1 MSYLKKTLTLLLV
14 LVAMSCG
21 DVLDKQPLD
30 KLQGENLFSNPEGVK
45 LYMANLYY
53 QLPIEDF
60 TFFRQGFNWNTGDP
74 NNGGFAPAMST
85 DEAVHTEFGDF
96 IGDGDFQWWD
106 QGYKLI
112 RDVNI
117 LIDIIPTLDVTD
129 DERKALIGE
138 SAFIRAY
145 AYFALAKRY
154 GGVPLITS
162 VQKYEGDVEALK
174 VPRSTEKETWDF
186 VLKECDTAVG
196 NLGDSWPGG
205 ERRATKWVAYA
216 LKSRAALH
224 AASLAKYADRAP
236 ISGTAVDQK
245 LVGLDKAAA
254 AEFYKAALD
263 ASEAIISSGKFNLY
277 KPSPTTPEE
286 AANNYRVLFE
296 DPNNA
301 PEEVIFI
308 KGYARPGSGTG
319 HNYGIWYQ
327 PNQTANGWPHPGR
340 MNPTLE
346 LMDVY
351 ETYDKPGE
359 SAPLATSAAAND
371 LTDYTG
377 FNAAKQYKRFDTE
390 NDIFKGKD
398 ARMWAT
404 MILPGTSWKGQKI
417 VIQAGFIKPDGSAQI
432 MGGDPFTHGGTT
444 YYTYGASDRTKYSGF
459 DTWGGNNTRTGVSF
473 KKFLNEGLNIAP
485 GWNQCVTDFTDFRYA
500 EILLNYAEAIAES
513 GTGDKVKG
521 AKALNDIRRRAGHKT
536 EIQLTINNVIRER
549 RVELAFEH
557 KRFWDL
563 IRRREYHTVF
573 NNTMRHALLPI
584 LDLRVT
590 PAKYI
595 FVRVNVPRSNPSTF
609 DYRQYYRSIPGIGAN
624 GLVQNPQY

>member
-1 MSYLKKTLTLLLV
+1 MKLIRYIILLPILFS
-14 LVAMSCG
+14 LSCG

-74 NNGGFAPAMST
+74 NNGGFAPAMVT

-96 IGDGDFQWWD
+96 IGNDDFQWWD

-112 RDVNI
+112 RDTNI
-117 LIDIIPTLDVTD
+117 LIDIIPTLTVTA
-129 DERKALIGE
+129 EETQALVGE

-162 VQKYEGDVEALK
+162 VQKYEGSVEALK

-186 VLKECDTAVG
+186 VLKECDVAIQ
-196 NLGDSWPGG
+196 NLAESWPGG

-216 LKSRAALH
+216 LKSRVALH
-224 AASLAKYADRAP
+224 AASLAKYGDRAP

-245 LVGLDKAAA
+245 LVGLDKSAAA
-254 AEFYKAALD
+254 GYYKAAME
-263 ASEAIISSGKFNLY
+263 ASEALINSGKFSLY
-277 KPSPTTPEE
+277 KPAPASPEE
-286 AANNYRVLFE
+286 AADNYRKLFE
-296 DPNNA
+296 DPNIA
-301 PEEVIFI
+301 PNEAIFI
-308 KGYARPGSGTG
+308 KGFARPGSGTG

-340 MNPTLE
+340 MNPTLD
-346 LMDVY
+346 LIDAY
-351 ETYDKPGE
+351 ESYTDPGK
-359 SAPLATSAAAND
+359 SAPVVTSDAGND
-371 LTDYTG
+371 LNDYNG
-377 FNAAKQYKRFDTE
+377 FNASKTYKRFD
-390 NDIFKGKD
+390 DPAGIYKDKD
-398 ARMWAT
+398 ARLWAT
-404 MILPGTSWKGQKI
+404 AVLPGTSWKGQKI
-417 VIQAGFIKPDGSAQI
+417 IIQAGFIKPDGNAQLF
-432 MGGDPFTHGGTT
+432 GGEPVTTNGKT
-444 YYTYGASDRTKYSGF
+444 YYPYGAADRTQYSGF

-473 KKFLNEGLNIAP
+473 KKFLNEGVNVAP
-485 GWNQCVTDFTDFRYA
+485 GWNQTVSDWADFRYA
-500 EILLNYAEAIAES
+500 EILLIYAEAIVES
-513 GTGDKVKG
+513 GTGAADKG
-521 AKALNDIRRRAGHKT
+521 AKALNDIRRRAGHTKD
-536 EIQLTINNVIRER
+536 IPLTIDNVIRER
-549 RVELAFEH
+549 RVELAFEN

-563 IRRREYHTVF
+563 VRRREYHTLF
-573 NNTMRHALLPI
+573 NNSVRHALIPV
-584 LDLRVT
+584 LDLRVS

-595 FVRVNVPRSNPSTF
+595 FIRQTIQRLNPSTF
-609 DYRQYYRSIPGIGAN
+609 DYKQYYRYIPGVGSN

>member
-1 MSYLKKTLTLLLV
+1 MKLIRYIILLPILFS
-14 LVAMSCG
+14 LSCG

-74 NNGGFAPAMST
+74 NNGGFAPAMVT

-96 IGDGDFQWWD
+96 IGNDDFQWWD

-112 RDVNI
+112 RDTNI
-117 LIDIIPTLDVTD
+117 LIDIIPTLTVTT
-129 DERKALIGE
+129 EETKALVGE

-162 VQKYEGDVEALK
+162 VQKYEGNVEALK

-186 VLKECDTAVG
+186 VLKECDVAIQ
-196 NLGDSWPGG
+196 NLAESWPGG

-216 LKSRAALH
+216 LKSRVALH
-224 AASLAKYADRAP
+224 AASLAKYGDRAP

-245 LVGLDKAAA
+245 LVGLDKSAASGY
-254 AEFYKAALD
+254 YKAAIE
-263 ASEAIISSGKFNLY
+263 ASEALINSSKFSLY
-277 KPSPTTPEE
+277 KPAPASPEE
-286 AANNYRVLFE
+286 AADNYRKLFE
-296 DPNNA
+296 DPNIA
-301 PEEVIFI
+301 PNEAIFI
-308 KGYARPGSGTG
+308 KGFARPGSGTG

-340 MNPTLE
+340 MNPTLD
-346 LMDVY
+346 LIDAY
-351 ETYDKPGE
+351 ESYTDPGK
-359 SAPLATSAAAND
+359 SAPVVTSDAGND
-371 LTDYTG
+371 LNDYNG
-377 FNAAKQYKRFDTE
+377 FNASKTYKRFD
-390 NDIFKGKD
+390 DPAGIYKDKD
-398 ARMWAT
+398 ARLWAT
-404 MILPGTSWKGQKI
+404 AVLPGTSWKGQKI
-417 VIQAGFIKPDGSAQI
+417 IIQAGFIKPDGNAQLF
-432 MGGDPFTHGGTT
+432 GGEPVTTNGKT
-444 YYTYGASDRTKYSGF
+444 YYPYGAADRTQYSGF

-473 KKFLNEGLNIAP
+473 KKFLNEGVNVAP
-485 GWNQCVTDFTDFRYA
+485 GWNQTVSDWADFRYA
-500 EILLNYAEAIAES
+500 EILLIYAEAIVES
-513 GTGDKVKG
+513 GTGAADKG
-521 AKALNDIRRRAGHKT
+521 AKALNEIRRRAGHTKD
-536 EIQLTINNVIRER
+536 IPLTIDNVIRER
-549 RVELAFEH
+549 RVELAFEN

-563 IRRREYHTVF
+563 VRRREYHTLF
-573 NNTMRHALLPI
+573 NNSVRHALIPV
-584 LDLRVT
+584 LDLRVS

-595 FVRVNVPRSNPSTF
+595 FIRQTIQRLNPSTF
-609 DYRQYYRSIPGIGAN
+609 DYKQYYRYIPGVGSN

>member
-1 MSYLKKTLTLLLV
+1 MKMIKNTALLLV
-14 LVAMSCG
+14 FLFALGCG
-21 DVLDKQPLD
+21 NVLDKQPLD

-74 NNGGFAPAMST
+74 NNGGFAPAMVT

-96 IGDGDFQWWD
+96 IGNDDFQWWD

-112 RDVNI
+112 RDTNI

-138 SAFIRAY
+138 SSFIRAY
-145 AYFALAKRY
+145 TYFALVKRY

-162 VQKYEGDVEALK
+162 VQKYDGDVEALK

-186 VLKECDTAVG
+186 VLKECDLAIA
-196 NLGDSWPGG
+196 NLAESWPGG

-224 AASLAKYADRAP
+224 AASLAKYGDRSP

-245 LVGLDKAAA
+245 LVGLDKSAA
-254 AEFYKAALD
+254 AEYYKAAAD
-263 ASEAIISSGKFNLY
+263 ASEAIMSSGKFALFRAN
-277 KPSPTTPEE
+277 PANPEE
-286 AANNYRVLFE
+286 AANNYRLLFE

-319 HNYGIWYQ
+319 HNYGIWFQ

-346 LMDVY
+346 LMDAY
-351 ETYDKPGE
+351 ESYDKPGA
-359 SAPLATSAAAND
+359 SAPIVTTEAGND
-371 LTDYTG
+371 MNDYNG
-377 FNAAKQYKRFDTE
+377 FNASKQYKRYE
-390 NDIFKGKD
+390 GPNDIFKGKD

-404 MILPGTSWKGQKI
+404 MILPGTNWKGQKI
-417 VIQAGFIKPDGSAQI
+417 VIQAGFIRPDGNAQI
-432 MGGDPFTHGGTT
+432 MGGEPFTVNGKT
-444 YYTYGASDRTKYSGF
+444 YYTYGAADRTQYSGF

-473 KKFLNEGLNIAP
+473 KKFLNEGVNVAP
-485 GWNQCVTDFTDFRYA
+485 GWNQSITDFADFRYA
-500 EILLNYAEAIAES
+500 EILLNYAEAIVES

-521 AKALNDIRRRAGHKT
+521 AKALNDIRHRAGHKT
-536 EIQLTINNVIRER
+536 DIPLTIDNVIRER
-549 RVELAFEH
+549 RVELAFEN

-563 IRRREYHTVF
+563 IRRREYHTTF
-573 NNTMRHALLPI
+573 NNTMRHSILPV

-595 FVRVNVPRSNPSTF
+595 FIRTNVARSNPSTF
-609 DYRQYYRSIPGIGAN
+609 DYKQYYRYIPGIGAN
-624 GLVQNPQY
+624 GLIQNPQY

>member
-1 MSYLKKTLTLLLV
+1 MKLIRYIILLPILFS
-14 LVAMSCG
+14 LSCG

-74 NNGGFAPAMST
+74 NNGGFAPAMVT

-96 IGDGDFQWWD
+96 IGNDDFQWWD

-112 RDVNI
+112 RDTNI
-117 LIDIIPTLDVTD
+117 LIDIIPTLTVTA
-129 DERKALIGE
+129 EETKALVGE

-162 VQKYEGDVEALK
+162 VQKYEGNVEALK

-186 VLKECDTAVG
+186 VLKECDVAIQ
-196 NLGDSWPGG
+196 NLAESWPGG

-216 LKSRAALH
+216 LKSRVALH
-224 AASLAKYADRAP
+224 AASLAKYGDRAP

-245 LVGLDKAAA
+245 LVGLDKSAAA
-254 AEFYKAALD
+254 GYYKAAME
-263 ASEAIISSGKFNLY
+263 ASEALINSGKFSLY
-277 KPSPTTPEE
+277 KPAPASPEE
-286 AANNYRVLFE
+286 AADNYRKLFE
-296 DPNNA
+296 DPNIA
-301 PEEVIFI
+301 PNEAIFI
-308 KGYARPGSGTG
+308 KGFARPGSGTG

-340 MNPTLE
+340 MNPTLD
-346 LMDVY
+346 LIDAY
-351 ETYDKPGE
+351 ESYTDPGK
-359 SAPLATSAAAND
+359 SAPVVTSDAGND
-371 LTDYTG
+371 LNDYNG
-377 FNAAKQYKRFDTE
+377 FNASKTYKRFD
-390 NDIFKGKD
+390 DPASIYKDKD
-398 ARMWAT
+398 ARLWAT
-404 MILPGTSWKGQKI
+404 AVLPGTSWKGQKI
-417 VIQAGFIKPDGSAQI
+417 IIQAGFIKPDGNAQLF
-432 MGGDPFTHGGTT
+432 GGEPVTTNGKT
-444 YYTYGASDRTKYSGF
+444 YYPYGAADRTQYSGF

-473 KKFLNEGLNIAP
+473 KKFLNEGVNVAP
-485 GWNQCVTDFTDFRYA
+485 GWNQTVSDWADFRYA
-500 EILLNYAEAIAES
+500 EILLIYAEAIVES
-513 GTGDKVKG
+513 GTGAADKG
-521 AKALNDIRRRAGHKT
+521 AKALNEIRRRAGHTKD
-536 EIQLTINNVIRER
+536 IPLTIDNVIRER
-549 RVELAFEH
+549 RVELAFEN

-563 IRRREYHTVF
+563 VRRREYHTLF
-573 NNTMRHALLPI
+573 NNSVRHALIPV
-584 LDLRVT
+584 LDLRVS

-595 FVRVNVPRSNPSTF
+595 FIRQTIQRLNPSTF
-609 DYRQYYRSIPGIGAN
+609 DYKQYYRYIPGVGSN

>member
-1 MSYLKKTLTLLLV
+1 MKLIRYIILLPILFS
-14 LVAMSCG
+14 LSCG

-74 NNGGFAPAMST
+74 NNGGFAPAMVT

-96 IGDGDFQWWD
+96 IGNDDFQWWD

-112 RDVNI
+112 RDTNI
-117 LIDIIPTLDVTD
+117 LIDIIPTLTVTA
-129 DERKALIGE
+129 EETQALVGE

-162 VQKYEGDVEALK
+162 VQKYEGNVEALK

-186 VLKECDTAVG
+186 VLKECDVAIQ
-196 NLGDSWPGG
+196 NLAESWPGG

-216 LKSRAALH
+216 LKSRVALH
-224 AASLAKYADRAP
+224 AASLAKYGDRAP

-245 LVGLDKAAA
+245 LVGLDKSAAA
-254 AEFYKAALD
+254 GYYKAAME
-263 ASEAIISSGKFNLY
+263 ASEALINSGKFSLY
-277 KPSPTTPEE
+277 KPAPASPEE
-286 AANNYRVLFE
+286 AADNYRKLFE
-296 DPNNA
+296 DPNIA
-301 PEEVIFI
+301 PNEAIFI
-308 KGYARPGSGTG
+308 KGFARPGSGTG

-340 MNPTLE
+340 MNPTLD
-346 LMDVY
+346 LIDAY
-351 ETYDKPGE
+351 ESYTDPGK
-359 SAPLATSAAAND
+359 SAPVVTSDAGND
-371 LTDYTG
+371 LNDYNG
-377 FNAAKQYKRFDTE
+377 FNASKTYKRFD
-390 NDIFKGKD
+390 DPAGIYKDKD
-398 ARMWAT
+398 ARLWAT
-404 MILPGTSWKGQKI
+404 AVLPGTSWKGQKI
-417 VIQAGFIKPDGSAQI
+417 IIQAGFIKPDGNAQLF
-432 MGGDPFTHGGTT
+432 GGEPVTTNGKT
-444 YYTYGASDRTKYSGF
+444 YYPYGAADRTQYSGF

-473 KKFLNEGLNIAP
+473 KKFLNEGVNVAP
-485 GWNQCVTDFTDFRYA
+485 GWNQTVSDWADFRYA
-500 EILLNYAEAIAES
+500 EILLIYAEAIVES
-513 GTGDKVKG
+513 GTGAADKG
-521 AKALNDIRRRAGHKT
+521 AKALNDIRRRAGHTKD
-536 EIQLTINNVIRER
+536 IPLTIDNVIRER
-549 RVELAFEH
+549 RVELAFEN

-563 IRRREYHTVF
+563 VRRREYHTLF
-573 NNTMRHALLPI
+573 NNSVRHALIPV
-584 LDLRVT
+584 LDLRVS

-595 FVRVNVPRSNPSTF
+595 FIRQTIQRLNPSTF
-609 DYRQYYRSIPGIGAN
+609 DYKQYYRYIPGVGSN

>member
-1 MSYLKKTLTLLLV
+1 MKLFRYIMLLPILFS
-14 LVAMSCG
+14 LSCG

-74 NNGGFAPAMST
+74 NNGGFAPAMVT

-96 IGDGDFQWWD
+96 IGNDDFQWWD

-112 RDVNI
+112 RDTNI
-117 LIDIIPTLDVTD
+117 LIDIIPTLAVSQ
-129 DERKALIGE
+129 DETKALVGE

-186 VLKECDTAVG
+186 VLKECDLAIQ
-196 NLGDSWPGG
+196 NLGESWPAG

-224 AASLAKYADRAP
+224 AASLAKYGDRAP

-245 LVGLDKAAA
+245 LVGMDKSAA
-254 AEFYKAALD
+254 AEYYRAAIE
-263 ASEAIISSGKFNLY
+263 ASEALISSGKFSLY
-277 KPSPTTPEE
+277 KPTPASPEE
-286 AANNYRVLFE
+286 AAENYRELFE
-296 DPNNA
+296 DPNIA
-301 PEEVIFI
+301 PNEAIFI
-308 KGYARPGSGTG
+308 KGFARPGAGTG

-340 MNPTLE
+340 MNPTLD
-346 LMDVY
+346 LIDAY
-351 ETYDKPGE
+351 ESYTDPGKSAPVVTSE
-359 SAPLATSAAAND
+359 SAND
-371 LTDYTG
+371 INDYNG
-377 FNAAKQYKRFDTE
+377 FNASKNYKRYD
-390 NDIFKGKD
+390 DPAGIYKDKD
-398 ARMWAT
+398 ARLWAT
-404 MILPGTSWKGQKI
+404 AILPGTAWKGQKI
-417 VIQAGFIKPDGSAQI
+417 IIQAGFVKPDGNPQLF
-432 MGGDPFTHGGTT
+432 GGEPVTANGKT
-444 YYTYGASDRTKYSGF
+444 YYPYGAADRTQYSGF

-473 KKFLNEGLNIAP
+473 KKFLNEGTNVAP
-485 GWNQCVTDFTDFRYA
+485 GWNQTVSDWADFRYA
-500 EILLNYAEAIAES
+500 EILLIYAEAIVES
-513 GTGDKVKG
+513 GSAKTDAGT
-521 AKALNDIRRRAGHKT
+521 KALNDIRRRAGHTKD
-536 EIQLTINNVIRER
+536 IPLSIDNVIRER
-549 RVELAFEH
+549 RVELAFEN

-563 IRRREYHTVF
+563 IRRREYHTLF
-573 NNTMRHALLPI
+573 NNSVRHALIPV
-584 LDLRVT
+584 LDLRVS

-595 FVRVNVPRSNPSTF
+595 FIRQTIQRLNPATF
-609 DYRQYYRSIPGIGAN
+609 DYRQYYRSIPGIGSN

>member
-1 MSYLKKTLTLLLV
+1 MKFFKHILSLVMLLL
-14 LVAMSCG
+14 ACSCEN
-21 DVLDKQPLD
+21 VLDKQPLD

-74 NNGGFAPAMST
+74 NNGGFAPAMIT

-96 IGDGDFQWWD
+96 IGNDDFQWWD

-117 LIDIIPTLDVTD
+117 LIDLIPTLTVTEE
-129 DERKALIGE
+129 ERKALIGE
-138 SAFIRAY
+138 SSFIRAY
-145 AYFALAKRY
+145 AYFGLAKRY

-162 VQKYEGDVEALK
+162 VQKYEGDVESLK

-186 VLKECDTAVG
+186 VLKECDLAVA

-224 AASLAKYADRAP
+224 AASIAKYGDRSP
-236 ISGTAVDQK
+236 LSGTAVDQK
-245 LVGLDKAAA
+245 LVGLDKSLAATY
-254 AEFYKAALD
+254 YKAVID
-263 ASEAIISSGKFNLY
+263 ASEAIINSGKFSLY
-277 KPSPTTPEE
+277 KPSPATPEE
-286 AANNYRVLFE
+286 AATNYRLLFE

-351 ETYDKPGE
+351 ESYDKPGE
-359 SAPLATSAAAND
+359 SAPLLTSATGSD
-371 LTDYTG
+371 QTDYTG
-377 FNAAKQYKRFDTE
+377 YNPTKQYKRFDAE

-398 ARMWAT
+398 ARLWAT

-417 VIQAGFIKPDGSAQI
+417 VIQAGFVKPDGTAQL
-432 MGGDPFTHGGTT
+432 MGGDPFTLNGKT
-444 YYTYGASDRTKYSGF
+444 YYTYGAADRTQYSGF

-473 KKFLNEGLNIAP
+473 KKFLNEGVNVAP
-485 GWNQCVTDFTDFRYA
+485 GWNQTTTDFAEFRYA

-513 GTGDKVKG
+513 ETGDKVKG
-521 AKALNDIRRRAGHKT
+521 AKALNDIRRRAAHKT
-536 EIQLTINNVIRER
+536 DIPLTINNVIRER
-549 RVELAFEH
+549 RVELAFEN

-573 NNTMRHALLPI
+573 NNTMRHAILPV

-595 FVRVNVPRSNPSTF
+595 FIRTNIPRSNPATF

>member
-1 MSYLKKTLTLLLV
+1 MKLFRCILLLPV
-14 LVAMSCG
+14 LFSLSCG

-74 NNGGFAPAMST
+74 NNGGFAPAMVT

-96 IGDGDFQWWD
+96 IGNDDFQWWD

-112 RDVNI
+112 RDTNI
-117 LIDIIPTLDVTD
+117 LIDIIPTLSVSE
-129 DERKALIGE
+129 DETKALVGE

-162 VQKYEGDVEALK
+162 VQKYEGDVESLK

-186 VLKECDTAVG
+186 VLKECDVAIQ
-196 NLGDSWPGG
+196 NLAESWPGG

-216 LKSRAALH
+216 LKSRVALH
-224 AASLAKYADRAP
+224 AASLAKYGERAP

-245 LVGLDKAAA
+245 LVGLDKSAA
-254 AEFYKAALD
+254 AEYYKAAIE
-263 ASEAIISSGKFNLY
+263 ASETIINSGKFSLY
-277 KPSPTTPEE
+277 KPSPASPEE
-286 AANNYRVLFE
+286 AAENYRKLFE
-296 DPNNA
+296 DPNIALN
-301 PEEVIFI
+301 EVIFI
-308 KGYARPGSGTG
+308 KGFARPGAGTG

-340 MNPTLE
+340 MNPTLD
-346 LMDVY
+346 LIDAY
-351 ETYDKPGE
+351 ETYTDPGK
-359 SAPLATSAAAND
+359 SAPVMTTEAGNDINDYNGFSASKN
-371 LTDYTG
+371 
-377 FNAAKQYKRFDTE
+377 YKRYD
-390 NDIFKGKD
+390 DPAGIYKDKD
-398 ARMWAT
+398 ARLWAT
-404 MILPGTSWKGQKI
+404 AVLPGTAWKGQKI
-417 VIQAGFIKPDGSAQI
+417 IIQAGFIKPDGSAQLF
-432 MGGDPFTHGGTT
+432 GGEPITANGKT
-444 YYTYGASDRTKYSGF
+444 YYPFGAADRTQYSGF

-473 KKFLNEGLNIAP
+473 KKFLNEGVNVAP
-485 GWNQCVTDFTDFRYA
+485 GWNQTVSDWADFRYA
-500 EILLNYAEAIAES
+500 EILLIYAEAIVES
-513 GTGDKVKG
+513 GSGKIEEG
-521 AKALNDIRRRAGHKT
+521 AKALNDIRRRAGHTKD
-536 EIQLTINNVIRER
+536 IPLTIDNVIRER
-549 RVELAFEH
+549 RVELAFEN

-563 IRRREYHTVF
+563 VRRREYHTLF
-573 NNTMRHALLPI
+573 NNSVRHALIPV
-584 LDLRVT
+584 LDLRVS

-595 FVRVNVPRSNPSTF
+595 FIRQTIQRLNPATF
-609 DYRQYYRSIPGIGAN
+609 DYKQYYRYIPGVGSN

>member
-1 MSYLKKTLTLLLV
+1 MKLLKNIGLLSFFLA
-14 LVAMSCG
+14 LSCTN
-21 DVLDKQPLD
+21 VLDKQPLD

-74 NNGGFAPAMST
+74 NNGGFAPAMVT

-96 IGDGDFQWWD
+96 IGNDDFQWWD

-112 RDVNI
+112 RDANI
-117 LIDIIPTLDVTD
+117 LIDIIPTLDVTEE
-129 DERKALIGE
+129 ERKALVGE
-138 SAFIRAY
+138 SSFIRAY
-145 AYFALAKRY
+145 AYFGLVKRY
-154 GGVPLITS
+154 GGVPLITA
-162 VQKYEGDVEALK
+162 VQKYDGDVESLK
-174 VPRSTEKETWDF
+174 VPRSTEKQTWDF
-186 VLKECDTAVG
+186 VMNECDLAIE
-196 NLGDSWPGG
+196 NLAESWPGG

-224 AASLAKYADRAP
+224 AASIAKYGDRSP
-236 ISGTAVDQK
+236 LSGTAVDQK
-245 LVGLDKAAA
+245 LVGLDKSAA
-254 AEFYKAALD
+254 AEFYKAAAD
-263 ASEAIISSGKFNLY
+263 AAEAIINSGKFGLFR
-277 KPSPTTPEE
+277 PAPATPED
-286 AANNYRVLFE
+286 AANNYRLLFE

-301 PEEVIFI
+301 LEEVLFI

-319 HNYGIWYQ
+319 HNYGIWFQ

-351 ETYDKPGE
+351 ESYDKPGT
-359 SAPLATSAAAND
+359 SAPIITSESGNDAA
-371 LTDYTG
+371 DYNG
-377 FNAAKQYKRFDTE
+377 FNASKQYKRFE
-390 NDIFKGKD
+390 GPNDIFKGKD

-404 MILPGTSWKGQKI
+404 MILPGTNWKGQKI
-417 VIQAGFIKPDGSAQI
+417 IIQAGFIKPDGSAQI
-432 MGGDPFTHGGTT
+432 MGGEPFTLSGKT
-444 YYTYGASDRTKYSGF
+444 YYTYGAADRTQYSGF

-473 KKFLNEGLNIAP
+473 KKFLNEGVNVAP
-485 GWNQCVTDFTDFRYA
+485 GWNQSTTDFADFRYA
-500 EILLNYAEAIAES
+500 EILLNYAEAIVES
-513 GTGDKVKG
+513 GTGDKAKG

-536 EIQLTINNVIRER
+536 SIALTIENVVRER
-549 RVELAFEH
+549 RVELAFEN

-573 NNTMRHALLPI
+573 NNTMRHSILPV

-595 FVRVNVPRSNPSTF
+595 FIRTNVARSNPSTF
-609 DYRQYYRSIPGIGAN
+609 DYKQYYRYVPGIGAN

>member
-1 MSYLKKTLTLLLV
+1 MKLIRYIILLLI
-14 LVAMSCG
+14 LFSLSCG

-74 NNGGFAPAMST
+74 NNGGFAPAMVT

-96 IGDGDFQWWD
+96 IGNDDFQWWD

-112 RDVNI
+112 RDTNI
-117 LIDIIPTLDVTD
+117 LIDIIPTLTVTA
-129 DERKALIGE
+129 EETKALVGE

-162 VQKYEGDVEALK
+162 VQKYEGNVEALK

-186 VLKECDTAVG
+186 VLKECDVAIQ
-196 NLGDSWPGG
+196 NLAESWPGG

-216 LKSRAALH
+216 LKSRVALH
-224 AASLAKYADRAP
+224 AASLAKYGDRAP

-245 LVGLDKAAA
+245 LVGLDKSAASGY
-254 AEFYKAALD
+254 YKAAIE
-263 ASEAIISSGKFNLY
+263 ASEALINSGKFSLY
-277 KPSPTTPEE
+277 KPAPASPEE
-286 AANNYRVLFE
+286 VADNYRKLFE
-296 DPNNA
+296 DPNIA
-301 PEEVIFI
+301 PNEAIFI
-308 KGYARPGSGTG
+308 KGFARPGSGTG

-340 MNPTLE
+340 MNPTLD
-346 LMDVY
+346 LIDAY
-351 ETYDKPGE
+351 ESYTDPGK
-359 SAPLATSAAAND
+359 SAPVVTSDAGND
-371 LTDYTG
+371 LNDYNG
-377 FNAAKQYKRFDTE
+377 FNASKTYKRFD
-390 NDIFKGKD
+390 DPAGIYKDKD
-398 ARMWAT
+398 ARLWAT
-404 MILPGTSWKGQKI
+404 AVLPGTSWKGQKI
-417 VIQAGFIKPDGSAQI
+417 IIQAGFIKPDGNAQLF
-432 MGGDPFTHGGTT
+432 GGEPVTTNGKT
-444 YYTYGASDRTKYSGF
+444 YYPYGAADRTQYSGF

-473 KKFLNEGLNIAP
+473 KKFLNEGVNVAP
-485 GWNQCVTDFTDFRYA
+485 GWNQTVSDWADFRYA
-500 EILLNYAEAIAES
+500 EILLIYAEAIVES
-513 GTGDKVKG
+513 GTGAADKG
-521 AKALNDIRRRAGHKT
+521 AKALNEIRRRAGHTKD
-536 EIQLTINNVIRER
+536 IPLTIDNVIRER
-549 RVELAFEH
+549 RVELAFEN

-563 IRRREYHTVF
+563 VRRREYHTLF
-573 NNTMRHALLPI
+573 NNSVRHALIPV
-584 LDLRVT
+584 LDLRVS

-595 FVRVNVPRSNPSTF
+595 FIRQTIQRLNPSTF
-609 DYRQYYRSIPGIGAN
+609 DYKQYYRYIPGVGSN

>member
-1 MSYLKKTLTLLLV
+1 MKLFRYILLLP
-14 LVAMSCG
+14 LLFSLSCG

-74 NNGGFAPAMST
+74 NNGGFAPAMIT

-96 IGDGDFQWWD
+96 IGNDDFQWWD

-112 RDVNI
+112 RDTNI
-117 LIDIIPTLDVTD
+117 LIDIIPTLTVSE
-129 DERKALIGE
+129 DETKALVGE

-186 VLKECDTAVG
+186 VLKECDLAIQ
-196 NLGDSWPGG
+196 NLADSWPGG

-224 AASLAKYADRAP
+224 AASLAKYGDRAP

-245 LVGLDKAAA
+245 LVGLDKSAA
-254 AEFYKAALD
+254 AEYYKAAIE
-263 ASEAIISSGKFNLY
+263 ASEALINSGKFSLY
-277 KPSPTTPEE
+277 KPTPASPEE
-286 AANNYRVLFE
+286 AAENYRKLFE
-296 DPNNA
+296 DPNIA
-301 PEEVIFI
+301 PNEAIFI

-340 MNPTLE
+340 MNPTLD
-346 LMDVY
+346 LIDAY
-351 ETYDKPGE
+351 ESYTNPGK
-359 SAPLATSAAAND
+359 SAPVATTEAGND
-371 LTDYTG
+371 INDYNG
-377 FNAAKQYKRFDTE
+377 FNASKTYKRYD
-390 NDIFKGKD
+390 DPAGIYKDKD
-398 ARMWAT
+398 ARLWAT
-404 MILPGTSWKGQKI
+404 AVLPGTAWKGQKI
-417 VIQAGFIKPDGSAQI
+417 IIQAGLIKPDGNPQLF
-432 MGGDPFTHGGTT
+432 GGEPVTSGGKT
-444 YYTYGASDRTKYSGF
+444 YYPYGAADRTQYSGF

-473 KKFLNEGLNIAP
+473 KKFLNEGVNVAP
-485 GWNQCVTDFTDFRYA
+485 GWNQTVSDWADFRYA
-500 EILLNYAEAIAES
+500 EILLIYAEAIIES
-513 GTGDKVKG
+513 GTGAADKG
-521 AKALNDIRRRAGHKT
+521 ATALNQVRRRAGHTKD
-536 EIQLTINNVIRER
+536 IPLTIDNVIRER
-549 RVELAFEH
+549 RVELAFEN

-563 IRRREYHTVF
+563 IRRREYHTLF
-573 NNTMRHALLPI
+573 NNTVRHALIPV
-584 LDLRVT
+584 LDLRVS

-595 FVRVNVPRSNPSTF
+595 FIRQAIQRLNPSTF
-609 DYRQYYRSIPGIGAN
+609 DYRQYYRYVPGIGAN

>member
-1 MSYLKKTLTLLLV
+1 MKLIRYIILLPILFS
-14 LVAMSCG
+14 LSCG

-74 NNGGFAPAMST
+74 NNGGFAPAMVT

-96 IGDGDFQWWD
+96 IGNDDFQWWD

-112 RDVNI
+112 RDTNI
-117 LIDIIPTLDVTD
+117 LIDIIPTLTVTA
-129 DERKALIGE
+129 EETKALVGE

-162 VQKYEGDVEALK
+162 VQKYEGNVEALK

-186 VLKECDTAVG
+186 VLKECDVAIQ
-196 NLGDSWPGG
+196 NLAESWPGG

-216 LKSRAALH
+216 LKSRVALH
-224 AASLAKYADRAP
+224 AASLAKYGDRAP

-245 LVGLDKAAA
+245 LVGLDKSAAA
-254 AEFYKAALD
+254 GYYKAAME
-263 ASEAIISSGKFNLY
+263 ASEALINSGKFSLY
-277 KPSPTTPEE
+277 KPAPASPEE
-286 AANNYRVLFE
+286 AADNYRKLFE
-296 DPNNA
+296 DPNIA
-301 PEEVIFI
+301 PNEAIFI
-308 KGYARPGSGTG
+308 KGFARPGSGTG

-340 MNPTLE
+340 MNPTLD
-346 LMDVY
+346 LIDAY
-351 ETYDKPGE
+351 ESYTDPGK
-359 SAPLATSAAAND
+359 SAPVVTSDAGND
-371 LTDYTG
+371 LNDYNG
-377 FNAAKQYKRFDTE
+377 FNASKTYKRFD
-390 NDIFKGKD
+390 DPAGIYKDKD
-398 ARMWAT
+398 ARLWAT
-404 MILPGTSWKGQKI
+404 AVLPGTSWKGQKI
-417 VIQAGFIKPDGSAQI
+417 IIQAGFIKPDGNAQLF
-432 MGGDPFTHGGTT
+432 GGEPVTTNGKT
-444 YYTYGASDRTKYSGF
+444 YYPYGAADRTQYSGF

-473 KKFLNEGLNIAP
+473 KKFLNEGVNVAP
-485 GWNQCVTDFTDFRYA
+485 GWNQTVSDWADFRYA
-500 EILLNYAEAIAES
+500 EILLIYAEAIVES
-513 GTGDKVKG
+513 GTGAADKG
-521 AKALNDIRRRAGHKT
+521 AKALNEIRRRAGHTKD
-536 EIQLTINNVIRER
+536 IPLTIDNVIRER
-549 RVELAFEH
+549 RVELAFEN

-563 IRRREYHTVF
+563 VRRREYHTLF
-573 NNTMRHALLPI
+573 NNSVRHALIPV
-584 LDLRVT
+584 LDLRVS

-595 FVRVNVPRSNPSTF
+595 FIRQTIQRLNPSTF
-609 DYRQYYRSIPGIGAN
+609 DYKQYYRYIPGVGSN

>member
-1 MSYLKKTLTLLLV
+1 MKLIRYIILLPILFS
-14 LVAMSCG
+14 LSCG

-74 NNGGFAPAMST
+74 NNGGFAPAMVT

-96 IGDGDFQWWD
+96 IGNDDFQWWD

-112 RDVNI
+112 RDTNI
-117 LIDIIPTLDVTD
+117 LIDIIPTLTVTA
-129 DERKALIGE
+129 EETQALVGE

-162 VQKYEGDVEALK
+162 VQKYEGNVEALK

-186 VLKECDTAVG
+186 VLKECDVAIQ
-196 NLGDSWPGG
+196 NLAESWPGG

-216 LKSRAALH
+216 LKSRVALH
-224 AASLAKYADRAP
+224 AASLAKYGDRAP

-245 LVGLDKAAA
+245 LVGLDKSAAA
-254 AEFYKAALD
+254 GYYKAAME
-263 ASEAIISSGKFNLY
+263 ASEALINSGKFSLY
-277 KPSPTTPEE
+277 KPAPASPEE
-286 AANNYRVLFE
+286 AADNYRKLFE
-296 DPNNA
+296 DPNIA
-301 PEEVIFI
+301 PNEAIFI
-308 KGYARPGSGTG
+308 KGFARPGSGTG

-340 MNPTLE
+340 MNPTLD
-346 LMDVY
+346 LIDAY
-351 ETYDKPGE
+351 ESYTDPGK
-359 SAPLATSAAAND
+359 SAPVVTSDAGND
-371 LTDYTG
+371 LNDYNG
-377 FNAAKQYKRFDTE
+377 FNASKTYKRFD
-390 NDIFKGKD
+390 DPAGIYKDKD
-398 ARMWAT
+398 ARLWAT
-404 MILPGTSWKGQKI
+404 AVLPGTSWKGQKI
-417 VIQAGFIKPDGSAQI
+417 IIQAGFIKPDGNAQLF
-432 MGGDPFTHGGTT
+432 GGEPVTTNGKT
-444 YYTYGASDRTKYSGF
+444 YYPYGAADRTQYSGF

-473 KKFLNEGLNIAP
+473 KKFLNEGVNVAP
-485 GWNQCVTDFTDFRYA
+485 GWNQTVSDWADFRYA
-500 EILLNYAEAIAES
+500 EILLIYAEAIVES
-513 GTGDKVKG
+513 GTGATDKG
-521 AKALNDIRRRAGHKT
+521 AKALNDIRRRAGHTKD
-536 EIQLTINNVIRER
+536 IPLTIDNVIRER
-549 RVELAFEH
+549 RVELAFEN

-563 IRRREYHTVF
+563 VRRREYHTLF
-573 NNTMRHALLPI
+573 NNSVRHALIPV
-584 LDLRVT
+584 LDLRVS

-595 FVRVNVPRSNPSTF
+595 FIRQTIQRLNPSTF
-609 DYRQYYRSIPGIGAN
+609 DYKQYYRYIPGVGSN

>member
-1 MSYLKKTLTLLLV
+1 MKLIRYIILLPILFS
-14 LVAMSCG
+14 LSCG

-74 NNGGFAPAMST
+74 NNGGFAPAMVT

-96 IGDGDFQWWD
+96 IGNDDFQWWD

-112 RDVNI
+112 RDTNI
-117 LIDIIPTLDVTD
+117 LIDIIPTLTVTG
-129 DERKALIGE
+129 EETKALVGE

-162 VQKYEGDVEALK
+162 VQKYEGNVEALK

-186 VLKECDTAVG
+186 VLKECDVAIQ
-196 NLGDSWPGG
+196 NLAESWPGG

-224 AASLAKYADRAP
+224 AASLAKYGDRAP

-245 LVGLDKAAA
+245 LVGLDKSTAAGY
-254 AEFYKAALD
+254 YKTAIE
-263 ASEAIISSGKFNLY
+263 ASEALINSGRFSLY
-277 KPSPTTPEE
+277 KPAPASPEE
-286 AANNYRVLFE
+286 AADNYRKLFE
-296 DPNNA
+296 DPNIA
-301 PEEVIFI
+301 PNEAIFI
-308 KGYARPGSGTG
+308 KGFARPGSGTG

-340 MNPTLE
+340 MNPTLD
-346 LMDVY
+346 LIDAY
-351 ETYDKPGE
+351 ESYTDPGK
-359 SAPLATSAAAND
+359 SAPVVTSDAGND
-371 LTDYTG
+371 LNDYNG
-377 FNAAKQYKRFDTE
+377 FNASKTYKRFD
-390 NDIFKGKD
+390 DPAGIYKDKD
-398 ARMWAT
+398 ARLWAT
-404 MILPGTSWKGQKI
+404 AVLPGTSWKGQKI
-417 VIQAGFIKPDGSAQI
+417 IIQAGFVKPDGNAQLF
-432 MGGDPFTHGGTT
+432 GGEPVTTNGKT
-444 YYTYGASDRTKYSGF
+444 YYPYGAADRTQYSGF

-473 KKFLNEGLNIAP
+473 KKFLNEGVNVAP
-485 GWNQCVTDFTDFRYA
+485 GWNQTVSDWADFRYA
-500 EILLNYAEAIAES
+500 EILLIYAEAIVES
-513 GTGDKVKG
+513 GTGAADKG
-521 AKALNDIRRRAGHKT
+521 AKALNDIRRRAGHTKD
-536 EIQLTINNVIRER
+536 IPLTIDNVIRER
-549 RVELAFEH
+549 RVELAFEN

-563 IRRREYHTVF
+563 VRRREYHTLF
-573 NNTMRHALLPI
+573 NNSVRHALIPV
-584 LDLRVT
+584 LDLRVS

-595 FVRVNVPRSNPSTF
+595 FIRQTIQRLNPSTF
-609 DYRQYYRSIPGIGAN
+609 DYKQYYRYIPGVGSN

>member
-1 MSYLKKTLTLLLV
+1 MKLIRYIILLPILFS
-14 LVAMSCG
+14 LSCG

-74 NNGGFAPAMST
+74 NNGGFAPAMVT

-96 IGDGDFQWWD
+96 IGNDDFQWWD

-112 RDVNI
+112 RDTNI
-117 LIDIIPTLDVTD
+117 LIDIIPTLTVTA
-129 DERKALIGE
+129 EETQALVGE

-162 VQKYEGDVEALK
+162 VQKYEGNVEALK

-186 VLKECDTAVG
+186 VLKECDVAIQ
-196 NLGDSWPGG
+196 NLAESWPGG

-216 LKSRAALH
+216 LKSRVALH
-224 AASLAKYADRAP
+224 AASLAKYGDRAP

-245 LVGLDKAAA
+245 LVGLDKSAAA
-254 AEFYKAALD
+254 GYYKAAME
-263 ASEAIISSGKFNLY
+263 ASEALINSGKFSLY
-277 KPSPTTPEE
+277 KPAPASPEE
-286 AANNYRVLFE
+286 AADNYRKLFE
-296 DPNNA
+296 DPNIA
-301 PEEVIFI
+301 PNEAIFI
-308 KGYARPGSGTG
+308 KGFARPGSGTG

-340 MNPTLE
+340 MNPTLD
-346 LMDVY
+346 LIDAY
-351 ETYDKPGE
+351 ESYTDPGK
-359 SAPLATSAAAND
+359 SAPVVTSDAGND
-371 LTDYTG
+371 LNDYNG
-377 FNAAKQYKRFDTE
+377 FNASKTYKRFD
-390 NDIFKGKD
+390 DPAGIYKD
-398 ARMWAT
+398 KDSRLWAT
-404 MILPGTSWKGQKI
+404 AVLPGTSWKGQKI
-417 VIQAGFIKPDGSAQI
+417 IIQAGFIKPDGNAQLF
-432 MGGDPFTHGGTT
+432 GGEPVTTNGKT
-444 YYTYGASDRTKYSGF
+444 YYPYGAADRTQYSGF

-473 KKFLNEGLNIAP
+473 KKFLNEGVNVAP
-485 GWNQCVTDFTDFRYA
+485 GWNQTVSDWADFRYA
-500 EILLNYAEAIAES
+500 EILLIYAEAIVES
-513 GTGDKVKG
+513 GTGAADKG
-521 AKALNDIRRRAGHKT
+521 AKALNDIRRRAGHTKD
-536 EIQLTINNVIRER
+536 IPLTIDNVIRER
-549 RVELAFEH
+549 RVELAFEN

-563 IRRREYHTVF
+563 VRRREYHTLF
-573 NNTMRHALLPI
+573 NNSVRHALIPV
-584 LDLRVT
+584 LDLRVS

-595 FVRVNVPRSNPSTF
+595 FIRQTIQRLNPSTF
-609 DYRQYYRSIPGIGAN
+609 DYKQYYRYIPGVGSN